1 MEAIASRL
9 VEAIA
14 IATSSKKPDPDSLNP
29 QRGRSPKFK
38 PPAVSE
44 GPVGHREPR
53 FGPVGRLDP
62 IWCPFQANALILRH
76 FEGMGTV
83 LGLFAWNLTSASVW
97 IFVPETAGEDDTL

>member
-1 MEAIASRL
+1 MVS
-9 VEAIA
+9 
-14 IATSSKKPDPDSLNP
+14 
-29 QRGRSPKFK
+29 KFK

-44 GPVGHREPR
+44 GPVGRREPR